1 MKILLVA
8 SQFPP
13 ASFGGVSYVSYNL
26 FNSFIKQGHDPTV
39 LAFGNVV
46 DFKHNEHVVRLGSS
60 PITFL
65 LQSYRYTKRL
75 DLRRYD
81 VIFIQHSSGAG
92 LIPWLKRL
100 SHPNVVSIIHV
111 STLREMLAIRDSI
124 DENDCTIG
132 SPTIDEYLIK
142 YVNSPVLLFLE
153 RYVYRSARRLIGVC
167 EETTKLAIDDY
178 GIHPNKIKT
187 ITNGVDI
194 ETFRYRRDISE
205 SRSIRRVGKKSL
217 LFVGVLRKSRKG
229 AYYLIEAFRH
239 LRRQRNDID
248 LIIVGDGGHH
258 FRIRDKINRY
268 GLNQAVS
275 FCGKINNAE
284 LPYYYSQADVVV
296 VPSVYEGLPLV
307 ILESLACGTP
317 VATTAVSGQR
327 EVINKNNGVLLGP
340 YHPETWSQSIIG
352 LIEQDLDRSEV
363 RKTVTHLNWD
373 RIAQEYLTWAT
384 A

>member
-1 MKILLVA
+1 M
-8 SQFPP
+8 
-13 ASFGGVSYVSYNL
+13 
-26 FNSFIKQGHDPTV
+26 
-39 LAFGNVV
+39 
-46 DFKHNEHVVRLGSS
+46 
-60 PITFL
+60 
-65 LQSYRYTKRL
+65 
-75 DLRRYD
+75 
-81 VIFIQHSSGAG
+81 
-92 LIPWLKRL
+92 
-100 SHPNVVSIIHV
+100 
-111 STLREMLAIRDSI
+111 
-124 DENDCTIG
+124 
-132 SPTIDEYLIK
+132 
-142 YVNSPVLLFLE
+142 
-153 RYVYRSARRLIGVC
+153 
-167 EETTKLAIDDY
+167 
-178 GIHPNKIKT
+178 
-187 ITNGVDI
+187 
-194 ETFRYRRDISE
+194 
-205 SRSIRRVGKKSL
+205 
-217 LFVGVLRKSRKG
+217 
-229 AYYLIEAFRH
+229 
-239 LRRQRNDID
+239 
-248 LIIVGDGGHH
+248 GDGGHH